1 MSSRS
6 GSAVSSSVPASDNNT
21 SDRSKLDKTD
31 DLIEERD
38 RKLTELYCVSRLN
51 QLLELTDE
59 SRLRKEIDG
68 FLKKNDIRR
77 GTRFDDALLPKFLQ
91 LAVTSKTKKKS
102 KEASLIN
109 ISNQTPTDSKI
120 GTELQ
125 DSAEKIAANPENHY
139 VPNRNNSIRENIMDS
154 LTPVDKTGDRWNKR
168 PIESPIGSEEQRPEK
183 RQKTHSQSL
192 ESSNGSEMASLPIS
206 PRPPVPSALSH
217 YAYYENIE
225 YPPADPT
232 TIEPTEKF
240 KDPLIKT
247 IMGKKVETSDHF
259 NEHNI
264 DASETVF
271 LLMNDYMP
279 SKIPQALP
287 LAELKYMSQTLP
299 LINLIPRAHK
309 TLTTDIINNALN
321 EARITVVGS
330 RIEELR
336 RLGLW
341 SLRQPKRFIDPWKQD
356 ISHQNI
362 LLKEA
367 KWMQADFKEG
377 QKYKMAMC
385 ATMAQAVN
393 DYWNYGEICC
403 VGRKI
408 ITKDEGIT
416 PSSDECIVE
425 SSNKLSEISTKDAQI
440 STPGNDGANT
450 STDANDTGCNDHAAA
465 ADDDND
471 DDKDDNKIRS
481 SNDLDLRHSGPIQ
494 VGHNDRVVPSID
506 TELLL
511 RKPSSFNEAVATPH
525 EAAALSL
532 SIGTEEPRNALASQ
546 FKLTIFVNEFN
557 AFEKTLVQD
566 LPVYSGINDEVPNK
580 NEPLPF
586 IPISKSVVTLDDN
599 GFYKLLE
606 RQLID
611 DEPSISQLS
620 KRRGMFYGNR
630 RNHYLR
636 PPAVPSLRYLQNRT
650 PTIWLSEDD
659 QELVKNINTY
669 GYNWE
674 LISAHMTHH
683 LTCSYLSNIER
694 RTPWQCFERFVQL
707 NERFNFSDLK
717 GPRAHGAQQWLIE
730 AHKFQ
735 QRQNRRISPLGVNM
749 ESIQRGHRRLRWA
762 SMFEAI
768 RKCMKKRE
776 NTPRPNPTQPRKP
789 LDCKN
794 MKVPT
799 PAEMSLLKA
808 QRDEALRRDIQLR
821 RTVKN
826 RLQQRQQQQS
836 LQARNSSR
844 AQSPVPS
851 NGNASANLPRS
862 GQAST
867 PRQNQK
873 QYTEQD
879 IIESYSRKLLEQKP
893 ELTPDTA
900 LKAAKNYYRTL
911 KEQQQQLKQQQI
923 QQQRMQS
930 QEESNQVQPQPQSQS
945 QTVPQTQNA
954 SPSQATPSGLL
965 NINSATKI
973 KSPTPQ
979 EILQRFQK

>member
-6 GSAVSSSVPASDNNT
+6 SPTVSNSTSLSDDHI
-21 SDRSKLDKTD
+21 SDRNKLTKTE
-31 DLIEERD
+31 DLIDERD

-59 SRLRKEIDG
+59 SKLRKEIDG

-77 GTRFDDALLPKFLQ
+77 GIRFDDASLPKFLHS
-91 LAVTSKTKKKS
+91 AMTPTAKKKS
-102 KEASLIN
+102 KEANLIS
-109 ISNQTPTDSKI
+109 IPNQTLSDSKI
-120 GTELQ
+120 CKDPLG
-125 DSAEKIAANPENHY
+125 SSEKISAKSENHFIT
-139 VPNRNNSIRENIMDS
+139 NHDNSIRENMMES
-154 LTPVDKTGDRWNKR
+154 LTPVEKAGGIWNKR
-168 PIESPIGSEEQRPEK
+168 PLESTMGSEEQRHEK
-183 RQKTHSQSL
+183 RQKMQSQSL
-192 ESSNGSEMASLPIS
+192 ESSNNSEMASLPIS
-206 PRPPVPSALSH
+206 PRPPVPDALAH
-217 YAYYENIE
+217 YTYYEDIE
-225 YPPADPT
+225 YPSADPT
-232 TIEPTEKF
+232 KVQPVMRF
-240 KDPLIKT
+240 RDPLIKN
-247 IMGKKVETSDHF
+247 IMEKEIETSDHY
-259 NEHNI
+259 NENNV
-264 DASETVF
+264 DASETLF
-271 LLMNDYMP
+271 LLMNDYIP

-309 TLTTDIINNALN
+309 ALTTNIINNALN

-341 SLRQPKRFIDPWKQD
+341 SLRQPKRFIDPWKQHTT
-356 ISHQNI
+356 HQNI
-362 LLKEA
+362 LLEEA

-377 QKYKMAMC
+377 HKYKVAIC
-385 ATMAQAVN
+385 TAIAQAIR
-393 DYWNYGEICC
+393 DYWIYGEICC
-403 VGRKI
+403 VKRKI
-408 ITKDEGIT
+408 VPTSKEDTLLSDGRISERSGK
-416 PSSDECIVE
+416 PSD
-425 SSNKLSEISTKDAQI
+425 ISTNDSDINIAGKDDTEAAVNVD
-440 STPGNDGANT
+440 STTTKEFAAATNYRNGNDNNESRPRSKLDFADGCLAQEAT
-450 STDANDTGCNDHAAA
+450 NDQAM
-465 ADDDND
+465 
-471 DDKDDNKIRS
+471 
-481 SNDLDLRHSGPIQ
+481 L
-494 VGHNDRVVPSID
+494 SID
-506 TELLL
+506 TKLLFK
-511 RKPSSFNEAVATPH
+511 KPSSSSEIVCIQHDVA
-525 EAAALSL
+525 ASSAL
-532 SIGTEEPRNALASQ
+532 IRTEKSEKDLAPP
-546 FKLTIFVNEFN
+546 FKLAIFVDELG

-566 LPVYSGINDEVPNK
+566 LPIYSGINEEQPKGDDS
-580 NEPLPF
+580 LPF
-586 IPISKSVVTLDDN
+586 IPISKSVVSLDDN

-611 DEPSISQLS
+611 EEPSISQLS

-674 LISAHMTHH
+674 LISAHMTHR
-683 LTCSYLSNIER
+683 LTYSYLSNIER

-717 GPRAHGAQQWLIE
+717 GPRAHSAQQWLME

-735 QRQNRRISPLGVNM
+735 QRQKRRISPLGVNT

-826 RLQQRQQQQS
+826 RLQQRQQQSQ
-836 LQARNSSR
+836 QAHSSR

-851 NGNASANLPRS
+851 NGKSSNLARG

-867 PRQNQK
+867 LRPSQK

-893 ELTPDTA
+893 DIGPEMA

-911 KEQQQQLKQQQI
+911 KEQQQQLKQHQI
-923 QQQRMQS
+923 QQQRLQL
-930 QEESNQVQPQPQSQS
+930 QEESSQVQQLQQLQTGSQAPPPKTSSSQS
-945 QTVPQTQNA
+945 SLSNL
-954 SPSQATPSGLL
+954 S
-965 NINSATKI
+965 NINSASRI

-979 EILQRFQK
+979 EILQRFQKQ

>member
-6 GSAVSSSVPASDNNT
+6 SPAVSGSIPLSDDHI
-21 SDRSKLDKTD
+21 SDKKKLTRID

-38 RKLTELYCVSRLN
+38 RKLIELYCVSRLS

-59 SRLRKEIDG
+59 SKLRREIDG
-68 FLKKNDIRR
+68 FLKKTDIRR
-77 GTRFDDALLPKFLQ
+77 GIRFDDTLLPKFLQ
-91 LAVTSKTKKKS
+91 TAMTPTAKKKS
-102 KEASLIN
+102 KDTSLMKVPNQAS
-109 ISNQTPTDSKI
+109 TDSKM
-120 GTELQ
+120 GHESLGNTEKM
-125 DSAEKIAANPENHY
+125 SGKSESHFIPNNNNP
-139 VPNRNNSIRENIMDS
+139 ITDNIMDS
-154 LTPVDKTGDRWNKR
+154 LRPVEKARNMWNKR
-168 PIESPIGSEEQRPEK
+168 TFEPTMGNERQQHEK
-183 RQKTHSQSL
+183 RQKTQSQSL
-192 ESSNGSEMASLPIS
+192 ESSNNSEISSLPMS
-206 PRPPVPSALSH
+206 PRPPVPSALAH
-217 YAYYENIE
+217 YTYYENIE

-232 TIEPTEKF
+232 KVEPAERF
-240 KDPLIKT
+240 KDPLIKN
-247 IMGKKVETSDHF
+247 IMGKEVQTSDHY
-259 NEHNI
+259 NQNNL
-264 DASETVF
+264 DVSETVF
-271 LLMNDYMP
+271 LLMNDYIP

-309 TLTTDIINNALN
+309 ALTTNIINNALN

-341 SLRQPKRFIDPWKQD
+341 SLRQPKRFIDPWKQY
-356 ISHQNI
+356 STHQNI
-362 LLKEA
+362 LLEEA

-377 QKYKMAMC
+377 YKYKVAVC
-385 ATMAQAVN
+385 NTIAQAIE
-393 DYWNYGEICC
+393 DYWTYGQICC
-403 VGRKI
+403 VKHKKLQIGKENTSPNDGQI
-408 ITKDEGIT
+408 PEKLCKL
-416 PSSDECIVE
+416 SDISIQDSQANLSHTDNTEASLHLNHI
-425 SSNKLSEISTKDAQI
+425 SSNKCATTGDYSSENGSNEQI
-440 STPGNDGANT
+440 FRDELNFAGDGLFQEGT
-450 STDANDTGCNDHAAA
+450 
-465 ADDDND
+465 
-471 DDKDDNKIRS
+471 
-481 SNDLDLRHSGPIQ
+481 
-494 VGHNDRVVPSID
+494 NDRVVSSID
-506 TELLL
+506 TKVLLT
-511 RKPSSFNEAVATPH
+511 KPSSSSITVCSQP
-525 EAAALSL
+525 EAAASL
-532 SIGTEEPRNALASQ
+532 VSIGTEKLEKDSDPP
-546 FKLTIFVNEFN
+546 FKLLISVDEFN

-566 LPVYSGINDEVPNK
+566 LPLYSGINEERPKKDDS
-580 NEPLPF
+580 LAF
-586 IPISKSVVTLDDN
+586 IPISKSVVSLDDN

-611 DEPSISQLS
+611 EEPSISQLS

-636 PPAVPSLRYLQNRT
+636 PPTVPSLRYLQNRT

-674 LISAHMTHH
+674 LISAHMTHR
-683 LTCSYLSNIER
+683 LTYSYLSNIER

-717 GPRAHGAQQWLIE
+717 GPRAHSAQQWLIE

-826 RLQQRQQQQS
+826 RLQQRQQQSQ
-836 LQARNSSR
+836 QAHSSS
-844 AQSPVPS
+844 AQSPAPS
-851 NGNASANLPRS
+851 NGKSSSNVTRNGQAPTPRS
-862 GQAST
+862 
-867 PRQNQK
+867 NQK

-893 ELTPDTA
+893 DITPETA

-911 KEQQQQLKQQQI
+911 KEQQHQLKQHQI
-923 QQQRMQS
+923 QQQRLQL
-930 QEESNQVQPQPQSQS
+930 QEESNQVQQLQQLK
-945 QTVPQTQNA
+945 TGTQAQLSNA
-954 SPSQATPSGLL
+954 SPSQASLSNL
-965 NINSATKI
+965 SNNNSASKI

>member
-6 GSAVSSSVPASDNNT
+6 SPAVSNSTAVSDYQTGNRN
-21 SDRSKLDKTD
+21 KLVKTD
-31 DLIEERD
+31 DLVEERD
-38 RKLTELYCVSRLN
+38 RKLIELYCVSRLN

-59 SRLRKEIDG
+59 NKLQREIDD

-77 GTRFDDALLPKFLQ
+77 GTRFDDSLLPKFLKM
-91 LAVTSKTKKKS
+91 AMTSKTAKKS
-102 KEASLIN
+102 KEVSLVS
-109 ISNQTPTDSKI
+109 ISNQTPTDYKV
-120 GTELQ
+120 GNELL
-125 DSAEKIAANPENHY
+125 DGAEKISIKAENHFI
-139 VPNRNNSIRENIMDS
+139 PSRNNSIRENMMNS
-154 LTPVDKTGDRWNKR
+154 LRPVEKARDTWNKR
-168 PIESPIGSEEQRPEK
+168 PFEPTVENEEQRFEK
-183 RQKTHSQSL
+183 RQKTQSQSL
-192 ESSNGSEMASLPIS
+192 ESSSNSEMASLPIS
-206 PRPPVPSALSH
+206 PRPPVPSALAH
-217 YAYYENIE
+217 YAYYENVE
-225 YPPADPT
+225 YPQADPT
-232 TIEPTEKF
+232 KVAPAEIF
-240 KDPLIKT
+240 KDSLIKN
-247 IMGKKVETSDHF
+247 IVGKEVETSDHY
-259 NEHNI
+259 NENNI

-271 LLMNDYMP
+271 LLMNDYIP

-309 TLTTDIINNALN
+309 ALTTNIINNALN

-341 SLRQPKRFIDPWKQD
+341 SLRQPKRFIDPWKQH
-356 ISHQNI
+356 STHQRI
-362 LLKEA
+362 LLEEA
-367 KWMQADFKEG
+367 KWMRADFKEG
-377 QKYKMAMC
+377 QKYKIAVC
-385 ATMAQAVN
+385 ATIAQAVKC
-393 DYWNYGEICC
+393 YWSYGETCC
-403 VGRKI
+403 VKRKRIPNDEEEPISSRGGRI
-408 ITKDEGIT
+408 IE
-416 PSSDECIVE
+416 E
-425 SSNKLSEISTKDAQI
+425 SSKLLEIST
-440 STPGNDGANT
+440 NDMQFNT
-450 STDANDTGCNDHAAA
+450 SGKSNIKFSPNALNLNKCALTA
-465 ADDDND
+465 DND
-471 DDKDDNKIRS
+471 EARS
-481 SNDLDLRHSGPIQ
+481 GDQFDSEDGVLAQEGTNDEVTS
-494 VGHNDRVVPSID
+494 SIN

-511 RKPSSFNEAVATPH
+511 RRSFSSSEFFSTQH
-525 EAAALSL
+525 EAAALSA
-532 SIGTEEPRNALASQ
+532 SSGTEQLEKELVSPS
-546 FKLTIFVNEFN
+546 KLTIFVNEFS

-566 LPVYSGINDEVPNK
+566 IPMFSGINDDQPKESD
-580 NEPLPF
+580 PLPF
-586 IPISKSVVTLDDN
+586 IPISKSVVSLDDN

-611 DEPSISQLS
+611 EEPSISQLS

-630 RNHYLR
+630 RSHYLR

-650 PTIWLSEDD
+650 PTIWLSDDD

-717 GPRAHGAQQWLIE
+717 GPRAHSAQQWLIE

-776 NTPRPNPTQPRKP
+776 NTPRPNPTQTRKP

-836 LQARNSSR
+836 QQAHSSR

-851 NGNASANLPRS
+851 NSKPSSNLTRS

-867 PRQNQK
+867 PRQSQK

-879 IIESYSRKLLEQKP
+879 IIESYSRKLLEEKP
-893 ELTPDTA
+893 ELTPETA

-923 QQQRMQS
+923 QQQRIQS
-930 QEESNQVQPQPQSQS
+930 QEQSNHVQQQQQSQS
-945 QTVPQTQNA
+945 QTGPQSQLQNT
-954 SPSQATPSGLL
+954 SSSQTSLSSIP
-965 NINSATKI
+965 NINSVPRI

>member
-1 MSSRS
+1 MSSRPS
-6 GSAVSSSVPASDNNT
+6 SAVPNSASLSEDQS
-21 SDRSKLDKTD
+21 SDRSKFPKAD
-31 DLIEERD
+31 DLIDERD

-59 SRLRKEIDG
+59 NKLRKEIDA

-77 GTRFDDALLPKFLQ
+77 GIRFDEASLPKL
-91 LAVTSKTKKKS
+91 LHTAATPITKKKL
-102 KEASLIN
+102 KDVNLIN
-109 ISNQTPTDSKI
+109 VPNQRLSDSKMSR
-120 GTELQ
+120 EL
-125 DSAEKIAANPENHY
+125 PENSENVSVKSESHF
-139 VPNRNNSIRENIMDS
+139 VPSHDNSIRENMMDS
-154 LTPVDKTGDRWNKR
+154 LRPAEKTGGMWNKR
-168 PIESPIGSEEQRPEK
+168 PLESTMGGEEERHEK
-183 RQKTHSQSL
+183 RQKMQSQSL
-192 ESSNGSEMASLPIS
+192 ESSNNSEMASLPIS
-206 PRPPVPSALSH
+206 PRPPVPNALAH
-217 YAYYENIE
+217 YTYYENIE

-232 TIEPTEKF
+232 EVQPAVKF
-240 KDPLIKT
+240 KDPLIKN
-247 IMGKKVETSDHF
+247 IMAKEIDTSDHY
-259 NEHNI
+259 NENNV
-264 DASETVF
+264 DALETVF
-271 LLMNDYMP
+271 LLMNDYIP

-309 TLTTDIINNALN
+309 ALTTNIINNALN

-341 SLRQPKRFIDPWKQD
+341 SLRQPKRFIDPWKQHNT
-356 ISHQNI
+356 HQNI
-362 LLKEA
+362 LLEEA

-377 QKYKMAMC
+377 HKYKVAIC
-385 ATMAQAVN
+385 TAMAQAIK
-393 DYWNYGEICC
+393 DYWTYGEICC
-403 VGRKI
+403 VKRK
-408 ITKDEGIT
+408 TLLPGKE
-416 PSSDECIVE
+416 
-425 SSNKLSEISTKDAQI
+425 NKLSDDGRISEKSGRPSDTSRNDSDISIAGKDDI
-440 STPGNDGANT
+440 GIIANVDDIT
-450 STDANDTGCNDHAAA
+450 EKESAAANDNDENGKNEAGARSDFDF
-465 ADDDND
+465 ADGLLSQEGAHDQ
-471 DDKDDNKIRS
+471 IIS
-481 SNDLDLRHSGPIQ
+481 
-494 VGHNDRVVPSID
+494 SID
-506 TELLL
+506 TKLLL
-511 RKPSSFNEAVATPH
+511 KKPSSPSEVVLIQHEVA
-525 EAAALSL
+525 ASSALIETEESKKELAPPFKL
-532 SIGTEEPRNALASQ
+532 SI
-546 FKLTIFVNEFN
+546 FVDELNT
-557 AFEKTLVQD
+557 FEKTLIQD
-566 LPVYSGINDEVPNK
+566 LPLYNGINEERPKKDDS
-580 NEPLPF
+580 LPF
-586 IPISKSVVTLDDN
+586 IPISKSVVSLDDN

-611 DEPSISQLS
+611 EEPSISQLS

-674 LISAHMTHH
+674 LISAHMTHR
-683 LTCSYLSNIER
+683 LTYSYLSNIER

-717 GPRAHGAQQWLIE
+717 GPRAHSAQQWLIE

-735 QRQNRRISPLGVNM
+735 QRQNRRISPLGVNT

-826 RLQQRQQQQS
+826 RLQQRQQQSQ
-836 LQARNSSR
+836 QAHSSR
-844 AQSPVPS
+844 AQSPIPS
-851 NGNASANLPRS
+851 NGKSSSNLARN
-862 GQAST
+862 GQASA
-867 PRQNQK
+867 PRPNQK

-893 ELTPDTA
+893 DIGPEMA

-911 KEQQQQLKQQQI
+911 REQQQQLKQHQI
-923 QQQRMQS
+923 QQQRQQL
-930 QEESNQVQPQPQSQS
+930 QEESSHVQQLQQLQPGSQAPPPKS
-945 QTVPQTQNA
+945 
-954 SPSQATPSGLL
+954 SPSQSSLSNIS
-965 NINSATKI
+965 NINSAPRI

-979 EILQRFQK
+979 EILQRFQKQ

>member
-6 GSAVSSSVPASDNNT
+6 GSAVSSSVSASDNNT

-31 DLIEERD
+31 DLIEERE
-38 RKLTELYCVSRLN
+38 RKLIELYCASRLN

-59 SRLRKEIDG
+59 SRLRKEIDC

-91 LAVTSKTKKKS
+91 LAMTSRTKKKS
-102 KEASLIN
+102 KEASLVS
-109 ISNQTPTDSKI
+109 ISNQTPTESKI
-120 GTELQ
+120 GAESQ
-125 DSAEKIAANPENHY
+125 DSAEKIAVNPENHY
-139 VPNRNNSIRENIMDS
+139 VPNHNNSSRENIMDS

-168 PIESPIGSEEQRPEK
+168 PFESTMGNEEQRLEK

-192 ESSNGSEMASLPIS
+192 ETSNGSEMASLPIS
-206 PRPPVPSALSH
+206 PRPPVPTALSH
-217 YAYYENIE
+217 YTYYENIE

-247 IMGKKVETSDHF
+247 IMGKKVETSDHY
-259 NEHNI
+259 NEDNI

-271 LLMNDYMP
+271 LLMNDYIP

-341 SLRQPKRFIDPWKQD
+341 SLRQPKRFIDPWRQD

-385 ATMAQAVN
+385 ATVAQAIN
-393 DYWNYGEICC
+393 DYWAYGEICC
-403 VGRKI
+403 VGSKI
-408 ITKDEGIT
+408 ITKDEETT
-416 PSSDECIVE
+416 PSSDGRIID
-425 SSNKLSEISTKDAQI
+425 SSNKLLEVSTKDAQI
-440 STPGNDGANT
+440 SIPGDGADT
-450 STDANDTGCNDHAAA
+450 STHVNDTGSSDYADAAA
-465 ADDDND
+465 ATD
-471 DDKDDNKIRS
+471 DDKKDDNEPRS
-481 SNDLDLRHSGPIQ
+481 SNDLDLENNGLTQ
-494 VGHNDRVVPSID
+494 VGPNDPVVPSID

-511 RKPSSFNEAVATPH
+511 RKPSSFNETVSTPH

-532 SIGTEEPRNALASQ
+532 STGTEGSKNALVSP

-580 NEPLPF
+580 DEPLPF
-586 IPISKSVVTLDDN
+586 IPISKSVVTLDEN

-611 DEPSISQLS
+611 EEPSISQLS

-836 LQARNSSR
+836 QQARNSSR
-844 AQSPVPS
+844 AQSPAPS
-851 NGNASANLPRS
+851 NGNTSANLPRS
-862 GQAST
+862 GQTST

-893 ELTPDTA
+893 ELTPETA

-911 KEQQQQLKQQQI
+911 KEQQQQLKQQQM

-945 QTVPQTQNA
+945 QTAPQAHSA
-954 SPSQATPSGLL
+954 SPSQATPSGLS
-965 NINSATKI
+965 NINSATKM